1 MIENWAA
8 TDKAKVFVSNC
19 WIDTLQAFV
28 PFPVFFFCLFPPS
41 YNVILIKFYHAT
53 IGNV

>member
-1 MIENWAA
+1 MIENWAKGKSFRLQLLDRYTSGFRA
-8 TDKAKVFVSNC
+8 VSG
-19 WIDTLQAFV
+19 L
-28 PFPVFFFCLFPPS
+28 FFCLFPPS